1 MHTHV
6 SATHSRCA
14 VSQSAANAMKHSV
27 ATQGSN
33 VYDAKTHD
41 RLNKAAFDWCASFA
55 AKFEAN
61 HDDDEEQEEQE
72 QEQE

>member
-1 MHTHV
+1 
-6 SATHSRCA
+6 
-14 VSQSAANAMKHSV
+14 MKHSV

-72 QEQE
+72 QEQEEQGHEQSSTMEGMLT